1 MQSFAA
7 SFGIAFGC
15 PQVPILDNLAVTS
28 ADSATSLNH
37 PLIPRHCRCS
47 PYVCLQVFPRDLLL
61 DFKVHLCTPTL
72 PVRRSLCS
80 ISPSGPVS
88 PSAWGR
94 LDGFGNPH
102 RHMTVTLNQGVYE
115 TRNLQEVLVCYNLA
129 PSTLISSYHDSGM
142 WGQISDLLHQPAR
155 SHCLR

>member
-102 RHMTVTLNQGVYE
+102 RPPSYAAVALDTAAQRDMGEEGTDGRGVLL
-115 TRNLQEVLVCYNLA
+115 RLCVSLA
-129 PSTLISSYHDSGM
+129 ASCKL
-142 WGQISDLLHQPAR
+142 
-155 SHCLR
+155 CF